1 MNAGRPNAPVEYEV
15 SEVNDSAITKR
26 VGLPLRE
33 GKLAII
39 PTDTVY
45 GLAAHPG
52 RPEAESRLFDAKGRD
67 RDKPIPLLAAGID
80 DVRAF
85 GACLTSS
92 EEALAARYWPGPLT
106 LVLSVSHS
114 ERETRTEGFRVP
126 DHPVAL
132 AILRAAGGVLRVT
145 SANASGHPPALTAH
159 ESMDALAPFVDI
171 VVDAG
176 HVSGGVAST
185 VVRISNNEAIV
196 IREGAVPAHEIN
208 NCLAAPVTLRRKTQ

>member
-1 MNAGRPNAPVEYEV
+1 MNTRRTNAPVEYQV
-15 SEVNDSAITKR
+15 SDVNDSAATKR
-26 VGLPLRE
+26 VGLALRE

-52 RPEAESRLFDAKGRD
+52 RPEAESRLFEAKGRD
-67 RDKPIPLLAAGID
+67 REKPIPLLAAGID

-92 EEALAARYWPGPLT
+92 DEVLAARYWPGPLT
-106 LVLSVSHS
+106 LVLPVSHS

-145 SANASGHPPALTAH
+145 SANVSGHPPALTAH
-159 ESMDALAPFVDI
+159 GSIDALAPYVDI
-171 VVDAG
+171 IVNAG
-176 HVSGGVAST
+176 QVSGGIAST
-185 VVRISNNEAIV
+185 VVRISNSEAIV
-196 IREGAVPAHEIN
+196 LREGAVGGHEIN
-208 NCLAAPVTLRRKTQ
+208 CCLAASAALRRKAR